1 VRARSLLVAA
11 LVVAGCSAP
20 ERTPRD
26 EATPR
31 VEGAPPEAA
40 PRDEGAPPEAAP
52 PPRAPEPIAAAR
64 MKAPHVAF
72 PDVQGRLVQLDDLYR
87 DGPLVIVLTSLRCP
101 ISRLYAPGLAELA
114 ARHAAAGVRVLIV
127 EIAGA
132 SRDDLLAAAQRH
144 AWVDPIV
151 VAQDAPPSSVGQC
164 FFPERTT
171 ECFVVDRQG
180 DLRYRGAIDDQYG
193 QGYRRPAPKSRYLED
208 ALAAVLAGQPVA
220 VPATSAPGCALARAP
235 TPQDE

>member
-1 VRARSLLVAA
+1 MRARSLLVAA
-11 LVVAGCSAP
+11 LVVVAGCSAP
-20 ERTPRD
+20 EPTPRD
-26 EATPR
+26 E
-31 VEGAPPEAA
+31 VAPHDQAA
-40 PRDEGAPPEAAP
+40 PREAAPPEAAP

-64 MKAPHVAF
+64 MRAPHVAF

-101 ISRLYAPGLAELA
+101 ISRLYAPGLADLA

-164 FFPERTT
+164 FLPERTT

-193 QGYRRPAPKSRYLED
+193 QGYRRPAPKNRYLED